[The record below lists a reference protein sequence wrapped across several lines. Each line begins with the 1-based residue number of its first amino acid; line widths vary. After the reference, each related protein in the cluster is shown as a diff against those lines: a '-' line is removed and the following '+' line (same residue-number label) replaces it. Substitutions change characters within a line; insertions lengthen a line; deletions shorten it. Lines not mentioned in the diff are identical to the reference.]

1 MGLLAGQTIHSNRM
15 GLLAGQTIKV
25 VIEQQNSTREHR
37 HIIKNINELII
48 ENIVLSYTGKRE
60 TTHHD
65 Y

>member
-1 MGLLAGQTIHSNRM
+1 M

-60 TTHHD
+60 TTHRD